1 MAIIA
6 VIAGAEHWNEIAI
19 YCKSKEFEKR
29 TKKAIKNVETK
40 DLSVQEWICPCCQT
54 HHNRDINAAINI
66 RNEGMKIAL
75 V

>member
-29 TKKAIKNVETK
+29 TKK
-40 DLSVQEWICPCCQT
+40 LSKMLKQKICLFENGFVLAVKHIIT
-54 HHNRDINAAINI
+54 EI
-66 RNEGMKIAL
+66 
-75 V
+75 